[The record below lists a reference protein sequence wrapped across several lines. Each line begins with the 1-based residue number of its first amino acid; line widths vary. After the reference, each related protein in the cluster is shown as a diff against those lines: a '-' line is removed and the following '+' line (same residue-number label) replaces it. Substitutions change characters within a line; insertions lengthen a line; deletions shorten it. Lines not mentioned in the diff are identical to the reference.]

1 MANEDKRVS
10 APQAQMSSGCRIAV
24 NIVSLIVVIIASFAA
39 GFATSTLVQQ
49 GQKNRDGRP
58 DFSQMH
64 QMNGNHN
71 QNMPSFPGNN
81 NQNER
86 PNRPQDNNQSDS

>member
-39 GFATSTLVQQ
+39 GFASASLKEDRIHRTMLEDLRIHTASYNVDTFERFR
-49 GQKNRDGRP
+49 NRMKGEGLFLRLH
-58 DFSQMH
+58 S
-64 QMNGNHN
+64 
-71 QNMPSFPGNN
+71 
-81 NQNER
+81 ER
-86 PNRPQDNNQSDS
+86 SHF